1 MAPLVAAALGTGHR
15 DLDQWIEADAGRT
28 IPELFAT
35 EGEAAFRDRERVAMA
50 AALAESPMVI
60 SPGGGWAAEP
70 GNLALAEPR
79 ALTLYLYV
87 SPEVAAGRLGPA
99 TDRPLLRDAPLPRLR
114 ELLDRRER
122 WYRLAGIEVDAE
134 GAPEVVVEIR
144 SPDDESYEKLAFYAA
159 LGVPECW
166 IIERDSKHPE
176 VFRLAEGTYLP
187 QPATENGWVPS
198 LATDLEMRAEGS
210 GKFLIRESNRPDS
223 QNSLPY

>member
-1 MAPLVAAALGTGHR
+1 MPGAGKSTVAPLVAAALGTSHR

-122 WYRLAGIEVDAE
+122 WYRLAGIEIDAE
-134 GAPEVVVEIR
+134 GAPEVV
-144 SPDDESYEKLAFYAA
+144 AA
-159 LGVPECW
+159 GVVVAA
-166 IIERDSKHPE
+166 R
-176 VFRLAEGTYLP
+176 RYG
-187 QPATENGWVPS
+187 GW
-198 LATDLEMRAEGS
+198 
-210 GKFLIRESNRPDS
+210 
-223 QNSLPY
+223 

>member
-1 MAPLVAAALGTGHR
+1 MRAVMASVPPEILEWRKRTGADRFDEMWEGVLHMVAAPNREHQ
-15 DLDQWIEADAGRT
+15 D
-28 IPELFAT
+28 
-35 EGEAAFRDRERVAMA
+35 FRWSLETF
-50 AALAESPMVI
+50 L
-60 SPGGGWAAEP
+60 
-70 GNLALAEPR
+70 
-79 ALTLYLYV
+79 
-87 SPEVAAGRLGPA
+87 
-99 TDRPLLRDAPLPRLR
+99 RLR
-114 ELLDRRER
+114 WSRCQQFKVYSEVNVAPAGDWPRNYRIPDLILLTPERYHIDRNEFF
-122 WYRLAGIEVDAE
+122 E